1 MVRRAWGLILLL
13 GMGAFSATAALA
25 DDFHYTNILVGDRAS
40 GMGGAY
46 TAVSDDATGLAYN
59 PAGIAY
65 TAGRNLSA
73 SVNGYNY
80 SKKTYR
86 DVIGGNGWIR
96 KSSAVLPN
104 YFGIIMPLGDYK
116 VGFSYAL
123 PDSTTTDQEQTFH
136 NLQLS
141 SALQPFNP
149 GVTITSY
156 LINFNDENNTYNIGP
171 SIASELTDKISAG
184 LTLYYYERK
193 TLRILN
199 QIIKTSNGGSEQTTD
214 YFHSTEW
221 GVRPILGF
229 MWSPKDNISIGLAYS
244 QVFIMQSDTS
254 FHSSDT
260 RVNIADENNPTGA
273 LVRDLPDGPSTTNA
287 KRTMPKQF
295 SLGVAWFP
303 SPSFL
308 LSADFKYNTAKDPG
322 AIVMFK
328 NNPEPLADVTNI
340 ALGAE
345 YYLTKYWAART
356 GFYTDFSNTP
366 KIVEGGVNQA
376 EHIDIYGLTASLS
389 HFTRNTSV
397 TLGGG
402 LTYGKGQ
409 AQIIRDNTSIQ
420 TADIRGW
427 MLSLSTAY
435 SY

>member
-1 MVRRAWGLILLL
+1 MVRRAWGLVLLL

-65 TAGRNLSA
+65 TAERNLSA

-96 KSSAVLPN
+96 RSSAVLPN
-104 YFGIIMPLGDYK
+104 YFGVIMPLGDYK

-171 SIASELTDKISAG
+171 SMAKELTDKISAG

-199 QIIKTSNGGSEQTTD
+199 QIIKTSN
-214 YFHSTEW
+214 W
-221 GVRPILGF
+221 RL
-229 MWSPKDNISIGLAYS
+229 
-244 QVFIMQSDTS
+244 
-254 FHSSDT
+254 
-260 RVNIADENNPTGA
+260 
-273 LVRDLPDGPSTTNA
+273 
-287 KRTMPKQF
+287 
-295 SLGVAWFP
+295 
-303 SPSFL
+303 
-308 LSADFKYNTAKDPG
+308 
-322 AIVMFK
+322 
-328 NNPEPLADVTNI
+328 
-340 ALGAE
+340 
-345 YYLTKYWAART
+345 
-356 GFYTDFSNTP
+356 
-366 KIVEGGVNQA
+366 
-376 EHIDIYGLTASLS
+376 
-389 HFTRNTSV
+389 
-397 TLGGG
+397 
-402 LTYGKGQ
+402 
-409 AQIIRDNTSIQ
+409 
-420 TADIRGW
+420 
-427 MLSLSTAY
+427 
-435 SY
+435 